1 MQSFIT
7 INGTKFPQP
16 RRGLE
21 MLSATIVDSA
31 RNANGVVV
39 GQKVGR
45 DQQKLNN
52 LFWGYLTA
60 EQWSAMLQIFD
71 KNFFVTVTYPDMVNN
86 RWTTRKM
93 YPGDR
98 TATPY
103 HLDPNTG
110 LPADYIN
117 CKVNIIDCGEP
128 FQGGVAVKQVSNA
141 YKLSMKSLLREQ
153 SFVEITFSQV
163 DTAAA
168 TDGNWVSNGAQSYSE
183 FDTLDYGYD
192 YQESYAALELNRW
205 ALDGNTVI
213 VPSSGTM
220 YDGFVSSHM
229 SNAEGKFTTPA
240 VLTRAF
246 SNPHTFPGITLTFD
260 TRYQE
265 WPDTVTVDFY
275 LNGTVLESLTLPVEG
290 TELVIN
296 TKVAS
301 CDKIVLTM
309 GNIIP
314 YRRPRLQ
321 QVLYGVQKKFGND
334 DIVSIKESHD
344 VDPLSRR
351 LPQETMQFVLLDY
364 EHNYDPDNPKGIYA
378 YLDKKSP
385 ISLRYGYML
394 PTGKV
399 EWLKADKYV
408 LNSKPKAAK
417 NQATFTGTGLVGSM
431 TGTFYKSKLGSK
443 NFYDMA
449 EEVLLDADL
458 TLTAQGTHPWVIDP
472 TLKQMF
478 TTAALP
484 IDSHMNCL
492 QLIAHACRCR
502 LFTDD
507 DNIIHIKPFGVT
519 VVGIYSG
526 VWADNGHLWYSE
538 WDTVDRGN
546 KVGNTYAALELNRWT
561 LDGGDQV
568 IVEDTDP
575 SGRGFISE
583 AMTAADG
590 TYITKPTFTKTFDV
604 SHDLPVL
611 ALRFDTPL
619 DEYPTSIQVKYYAG
633 TKLLDTQTV
642 KGITSAEVFVN
653 SEAAIDCTK
662 IEVTMD
668 GGLPYRRMRVSK
680 LYYRETDFT
689 LDFDSIDKDSQSIAK
704 IDQLKAVSVA
714 KYAYTAA
721 NDTTKLF
728 EGTTTET
735 QLHVEFSGLAQDVS
749 ISVSG
754 GSLVSSNIYARA
766 ADLVLSSGTK
776 TVVVT
781 GKTLSENSVVVSYP
795 VALDGEI
802 DKEENPL
809 ITNDTMCAALADQV
823 KKYLQMQNTY
833 QTKYRGNPEL
843 EVGDVIGLQ
852 TLYTDEMDALI
863 LVDEITFNGS
873 LSGKLKVKGLI

>member
-1 MQSFIT
+1 M
-7 INGTKFPQP
+7 
-16 RRGLE
+16 
-21 MLSATIVDSA
+21 
-31 RNANGVVV
+31 
-39 GQKVGR
+39 
-45 DQQKLNN
+45 
-52 LFWGYLTA
+52 
-60 EQWSAMLQIFD
+60 
-71 KNFFVTVTYPDMVNN
+71 
-86 RWTTRKM
+86 
-93 YPGDR
+93 
-98 TATPY
+98 
-103 HLDPNTG
+103 
-110 LPADYIN
+110 
-117 CKVNIIDCGEP
+117 
-128 FQGGVAVKQVSNA
+128 KQVSNA

-275 LNGTVLESLTLPVEG
+275 LNGAVLESLTLPVEG

-301 CDKIVLTM
+301 CDKIVLAM
-309 GNIIP
+309 GNTLP

-408 LNSKPKAAK
+408 LNGKPTTKD
-417 NQATFTGTGLVGSM
+417 NQTTFTGTGLIGSL
-431 TGTFYKSKLGSK
+431 TKTFYKSKLGSK
-443 NFYDMA
+443 SLFAMA

-458 TLTAQGTHPWVIDP
+458 TLTEQGTHPWEIDES
-472 TLKQMF
+472 LKQMF

-484 IDSHMNCL
+484 IDTHMNCL
-492 QLIAHACRCR
+492 QLIAHAARCR

-519 VVGIYSG
+519 VTGIYSG
-526 VWADNGHLWYSE
+526 QWADNGHLWYSE
-538 WDTVDRGN
+538 WETVDKGN
-546 KVGNTYAALELNRWT
+546 TSENTYAVFELNRWT
-561 LDGGDQV
+561 LDGGNQV
-568 IVEDTDP
+568 IIPDDNP
-575 SGRGFISE
+575 NGRGYISE
-583 AMTAADG
+583 AMTNAEG
-590 TYITKPTFTKTFDV
+590 TFITAPVFTRTFDV
-604 SHDLPVL
+604 SHDLPVV
-611 ALRFDTPL
+611 AIRFDTPM
-619 DEYPTSIQVKYYAG
+619 DEYPASIQVKYYKD
-633 TKLLDTQTV
+633 TVLLDTQTV
-642 KGITSAEVFVN
+642 PVNSIEVFV
-653 SEAAIDCTK
+653 SSSLAIDCTK
-662 IEVTMD
+662 IEVSFLS
-668 GGLPYRRMRVSK
+668 GLPYRRMRVSK
-680 LYYRETDFT
+680 VYYRETDFT
-689 LDFDSIDKDSQSIAK
+689 LDFSSIAENSQAISK
-704 IDQLKAVSVA
+704 IDELKAVTVA
-714 KYAYTAA
+714 RYSYAAS
-721 NDTTKLF
+721 DSTTNLY
-728 EGTTTET
+728 EETTTET
-735 QLHVEFSGLAQDVS
+735 ELHVEFSGLAQD
-749 ISVSG
+749 IQINVSG
-754 GSLVSSNIYARA
+754 GTLVSSNIYARA

-776 TVVVT
+776 TVTIT
-781 GKTLSENSVVVSYP
+781 GRTLQENSVVVSYP
-795 VALDGEI
+795 VALTGEV

-809 ITNDTMCAALADQV
+809 ITNDSMCLALANHV
-823 KKYLQMQNTY
+823 KNYLQMRNTY
-833 QTKYRGNPEL
+833 DADYRGNPEM
-843 EVGDVIGLQ
+843 EVGDIIGLQ
-852 TLYTDEMDALI
+852 TRYTNEMDALI
-863 LVDEITFNGS
+863 LVDEISFNGS
-873 LSGKLKVKGLI
+873 LSGKMKVKGLI